1 MAEVGPCPTMNP
13 WVLTLINF
21 LKSESQNVQMML
33 FAHYVQYLLVSRNHI
48 DMYMYSK
55 THFMICVY

>member
-1 MAEVGPCPTMNP
+1 MAEVGPCPYHES
-13 WVLTLINF
+13 LGSHSINF

-48 DMYMYSK
+48 DMYM
-55 THFMICVY
+55 

>member
-1 MAEVGPCPTMNP
+1 
-13 WVLTLINF
+13 
-21 LKSESQNVQMML
+21 MML